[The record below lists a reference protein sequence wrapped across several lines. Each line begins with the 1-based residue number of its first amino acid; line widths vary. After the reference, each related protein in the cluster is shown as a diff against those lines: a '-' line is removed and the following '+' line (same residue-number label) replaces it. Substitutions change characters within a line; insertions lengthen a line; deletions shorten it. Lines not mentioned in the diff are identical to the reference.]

1 MYKKFNLTNNH
12 LKFLIEYSKKTK
24 FKIPSPIRIRCIGW
38 NQDISK
44 KIAVFIIN
52 HEKIGTYSLP
62 WLHEEYPW
70 SKSNIGDYILH
81 VDFNGNPFAV
91 VQILKLEL
99 IKFNDINQDH
109 SNLDGPPVRDI
120 KVWLELHK
128 NYWSKELKKFN
139 KTIIPEM
146 PVVVEKFKCIFS

>member
-12 LKFLIEYSKKTK
+12 LQFLIEYSKKTK

-70 SKSNIGDYILH
+70 SSVFLRKKTNVHLRELP
-81 VDFNGNPFAV
+81 NPLPF
-91 VQILKLEL
+91 
-99 IKFNDINQDH
+99 FCNQ
-109 SNLDGPPVRDI
+109 
-120 KVWLELHK
+120 
-128 NYWSKELKKFN
+128 
-139 KTIIPEM
+139 
-146 PVVVEKFKCIFS
+146 